1 MTSHCGSLWRKCLLI
16 LLVLLQIQTLASAQ
30 FDSLRMRR
38 DVFRFAD
45 GVIHTLSSPV
55 RWNGKDLATL
65 GALAAG
71 TTALTFV
78 DQPVRHFFQSRDN
91 RFLDGVE
98 RIGYHYGKPYMAVG
112 LSAGFYL
119 SGMIFRSEWAKETGM
134 MLGASI
140 FSSSLVMGA
149 LKNGAGRARSYSL

>member
-55 RWNGKDLATL
+55 RWDGKDLATL
-65 GALAAG
+65 GALVAG
-71 TTALTFV
+71 TTAV
-78 DQPVRHFFQSRDN
+78 SRLYSDSHWISDIAFGGMLAWFCADTAMTRIQMN
-91 RFLDGVE
+91 RFRGVRRE
-98 RIGYHYGKPYMAVG
+98 SNTLVWKVYPYPGG
-112 LSAGFYL
+112 LTL
-119 SGMIFRSEWAKETGM
+119 
-134 MLGASI
+134 
-140 FSSSLVMGA
+140 
-149 LKNGAGRARSYSL
+149 RAAIQ